1 MTDPIKKAL
10 TDHEA
15 IQRRIRREQNR
26 QIRALFAGT
35 AAALRGALR
44 AAAARLSAGSA
55 AFR

>member
-1 MTDPIKKAL
+1 MTDPINKAL

-26 QIRALFAGT
+26 QVRALFAGT
-35 AAALRGALR
+35 ATALRVALR
-44 AAAARLSAGSA
+44 AIVARLSAGSA

>member
-26 QIRALFAGT
+26 QVRALFAGT

-44 AAAARLSAGSA
+44 AVAARLSAGSA